1 MAGRGAPKGGKKP
14 ARSAS
19 PRSSGAH
26 RPATKS
32 SPRTPPKKAVPTP
45 APQIPEGPFRLGA
58 IAGATPGKWIDI
70 WQDRM
75 PRTPLELVPLE
86 VAAQEQALQS
96 GQVDAALV
104 RPPVDTERWH
114 LIRLY
119 EETIVVAFSADSHL
133 AAGDELTPDDLVGEV
148 LIVPA
153 DDVLD
158 PHVVGTVA
166 PAFEAPP
173 TTADA
178 IEIVA
183 SGVGIVIVPMSL
195 ARLHHRKDVEY
206 RTLSGAATSP
216 VGFAWPREGASPL
229 VDTFIGIVRGR
240 TAQSSRD

>member
-19 PRSSGAH
+19 TRSGGSH
-26 RPATKS
+26 RPARSGS
-32 SPRTPPKKAVPTP
+32 SRAPAKKPEP
-45 APQIPEGPFRLGA
+45 APAPPIPEGPFRLGA
-58 IAGATPGKWIDI
+58 IPGATPGKWIDI
-70 WQDRM
+70 WQERM
-75 PRTPLELVPLE
+75 PSTTLELVPLE
-86 VAAQEQALQS
+86 VAAQEEALQS
-96 GQVDAALV
+96 GRVDAALV

-133 AAGDELTPDDLVGEV
+133 AAGDELTPEDLEGEV
-148 LIVPA
+148 LVVPA

-158 PHVVGTVA
+158 PHIASTLA
-166 PAFEAPP
+166 PAFAAPR

-206 RTLSGAATSP
+206 RALSGAAPAP
-216 VGFAWPREGASPL
+216 VGFAWPREDASPL
-229 VDTFIGIVRGR
+229 VDTFIGILRGR